1 MGEINQLSDIDLAAL
16 VSSKICHDAIGPMTA
31 VGFGLD
37 VLEEDEDD
45 EEQRDSALSM
55 IRNGVGAITA
65 KVQFARL
72 ALGAAGSSGLEVDL
86 KEAQSVACKYVESDK
101 KHQVD
106 WQCSLATLPKN
117 HVKLLL
123 NLVAISMGTV
133 PRGGKI
139 AIDIKEDAG
148 QPQFTI
154 RTSGPKARIPA
165 GVVEL
170 ISGTQQED
178 VDARSIQPY
187 FTGRVA
193 KATSAD
199 VSITMEGE
207 GVILAVSFS

>member
-1 MGEINQLSDIDLAAL
+1 MGEIHQLSDIDLAAL

-37 VLEEDEDD
+37 VLEEGEDD
-45 EEQRDSALSM
+45 EEQRDTALSM

-72 ALGAAGSSGLEVDL
+72 AFGAAGSTGLEVDL
-86 KEAQSVACKYVESDK
+86 KEAQSVACNYVESDK

-123 NLVAISMGTV
+123 NLVAISMSTV

-139 AIDIKEDAG
+139 TINIGGE
-148 QPQFTI
+148 PQRPQISI
-154 RTSGPKARIPA
+154 RTSGPKARVPEGVLDLIA
-165 GVVEL
+165 GAPKEN
-170 ISGTQQED
+170 

-193 KATSAD
+193 KVTSAD
-199 VSITMEGE
+199 VSIIMDNED
-207 GVILAVSFS
+207 VVLSASFA